1 MRLTTTFISVLISVI
16 AVAAQDAE
24 PGCIRYSGGP
34 NASEKAAVIAAFE
47 KKYLPDGVYRPKRM
61 YAHSVILSLS
71 AYSTIAG
78 KKLCIKCGNAE
89 IRGTN
94 QCAVTNRASR
104 EQVRKAFK
112 DLPAGGNGCS
122 TIIRIAQGV
131 DLGCLP
137 VLLATA
143 DYYSPRCQFTC

>member
-47 KKYLPDGVYRPKRM
+47 KKYLPDGVYRPRP
-61 YAHSVILSLS
+61 
-71 AYSTIAG
+71 G
-78 KKLCIKCGNAE
+78 EKLCIKCGNAE

-122 TIIRIAQGV
+122 NIIRIAQGA